1 MVGVAVLE
9 AATIGEAEA
18 VAMSMLV
25 RVSAVC
31 MVRCAG
37 CEGCV
42 MCYV

>member
-9 AATIGEAEA
+9 AAVIAGEAEA
-18 VAMSMLV
+18 VAMSMLA

-37 CEGCV
+37 CGGV
-42 MCYV
+42 GL